1 MLVKNLWLIAALLFA
16 PYAVAQV
23 SKSTVLLCAPK
34 TESMVNDSGE
44 TVTKK
49 PGLLGGDK
57 MLIDLGSG
65 LVRQPPDGRPVEWRV
80 TQTMHDD
87 FSLSL
92 FFNGHA
98 TGHFLLVYPGKKSI
112 TFIRLSGG
120 LSVSGTCEPI
130 K

>member
-1 MLVKNLWLIAALLFA
+1 MLVKNFWLIAAILFA
-16 PYAVAQV
+16 PYAAAQV
-23 SKSTVLLCAPK
+23 SKSTVLLCTPK
-34 TESMVNDSGE
+34 TESMVNDSGQTE
-44 TVTKK
+44 KK
-49 PGLLGGDK
+49 PGVLFGDK
-57 MLIDLGSG
+57 YLIDLGSG
-65 LVRQPPDGRPVEWRV
+65 LVRNPPDGRPVEWRV

-112 TFIRLSGG
+112 TFIRLSSG
-120 LSVSGTCEPI
+120 LSVSGICEPI

>member
-1 MLVKNLWLIAALLFA
+1 MKNLWLIAALLFA

-80 TQTMHDD
+80 TQTIYGFHRRP
-87 FSLSL
+87 
-92 FFNGHA
+92 
-98 TGHFLLVYPGKKSI
+98 YK
-112 TFIRLSGG
+112 
-120 LSVSGTCEPI
+120 
-130 K
+130 

>member
-1 MLVKNLWLIAALLFA
+1 MLVKNVWLIAAILFA
-16 PYAVAQV
+16 PYAAAQV
-23 SKSTVLLCAPK
+23 SKSTVLLCTPK
-34 TESMVNDSGE
+34 TESVVNDSGE

-49 PGLLGGDK
+49 PGWLLGDK

-65 LVRQPPDGRPVEWRV
+65 LVRQPPDGKPVEWRV
-80 TQTMHDD
+80 TRTMHDD

-92 FFNGHA
+92 FLNGHA

-112 TFIRLSGG
+112 TFIRLSNGG
-120 LSVSGTCEPI
+120 SVSGTCEPI

>member
-1 MLVKNLWLIAALLFA
+1 MLVKYFWLIAALLFSL
-16 PYAVAQV
+16 YAAAQV
-23 SKSTVLLCAPK
+23 SKSTVLLCIPK

-49 PGLLGGDK
+49 PGGVFGDK
-57 MLIDLGSG
+57 MLIDMGSG

-98 TGHFLLVYPGKKSI
+98 TGHFLKVSPEKKSI
-112 TFIRLSGG
+112 TFIRLANGS
-120 LSVSGTCEPI
+120 SVSGTCEPI

>member
-1 MLVKNLWLIAALLFA
+1 MLVKNLCVIAAILFS
-16 PYAVAQV
+16 PYAAAQV
-23 SKSTVLLCAPK
+23 SKSTVLLCTPK
-34 TESMVNDSGE
+34 TESVVNDSGE

-49 PGLLGGDK
+49 PGWLLGDK
-57 MLIDLGSG
+57 MLIDMGSG

-98 TGHFLLVYPGKKSI
+98 TGHFLKVSPGEKSI
-112 TFIRLSGG
+112 TFIRLSNGS
-120 LSVSGTCEPI
+120 SVSGTCEPI